1 MDSARFQQ
9 SALSCLKVIQ
19 DELTRVIDEA
29 RFFGR
34 NLFFLILN
42 RSRGLWESE
51 WSSVKVISYSYSVY
65 VYVYFFHI
73 LRTSKLLVGRGI
85 IWFLNI

>member
-9 SALSCLKVIQ
+9 SALSCLKVIR

-29 RFFGR
+29 SFLGR

-65 VYVYFFHI
+65 VYVYLFSYLTNI
-73 LRTSKLLVGRGI
+73 KIVGR
-85 IWFLNI
+85 